1 MKNLG
6 SINVFT
12 DGGSRGNPGESAYG
26 FYIETT
32 ENVEIISVG
41 KRLGITTNNV
51 AEYTGILESLKWVF
65 ENLTKENEIDKINY
79 FMDSNLAVNQLNG
92 IYKIK
97 NAKLREIL
105 FEIKSYENQI
115 KSPII
120 YKHVRR
126 EYNKTADKLVNDA
139 LDFKI

>member
-6 SINVFT
+6 TINVFT

-26 FYIETT
+26 FYIEK
-32 ENVEIISVG
+32 EDKNEIISVG
-41 KRLGITTNNV
+41 KRIGVTTNNV
-51 AEYTGILESLKWVF
+51 AEYSAILESLKWISQNLF
-65 ENLTKENEIDKINY
+65 EYQILKINY

-105 FEIKSYENQI
+105 FEIKMLETQI
-115 KSPII
+115 KTPII
-120 YKHVRR
+120 YTHVPR
-126 EYNKTADKLVNDA
+126 EENKIADKLVNEA
-139 LDFKI
+139 LDYKI